1 MLGLGIGSFLLGLIH
16 LYNKG
21 RHIYMKQQRSNT
33 FSKGLMLLFFFSIT
47 VMTLSAQEWHVKVG
61 DSLPSFVVTNKAGM
75 QIKSQD
81 LKGSV
86 VLLNFFATWC
96 PPCRQELPRLQKEI
110 WDRWGNREDFEVLVL
125 AREEGW
131 DKLDP
136 FIKNNEYTFPFY
148 PDLKREVF
156 SLFADSSIPRNVLI
170 DKEGKIA
177 YLSIGYSEK
186 EFTAFVGLIEKA
198 LAQ

>member
-1 MLGLGIGSFLLGLIH
+1 
-16 LYNKG
+16 
-21 RHIYMKQQRSNT
+21 MKQKRSKT
-33 FSKGLMLLFFFSIT
+33 FSKGLMLLFFFS
-47 VMTLSAQEWHVKVG
+47 VSAMALSAQEWHVKVG
-61 DSLPSFVVTNKAGM
+61 DPLPSFVVTNKAGK

-136 FIKNNEYTFPFY
+136 FIKDNGYTFPFY

-170 DKEGKIA
+170 DKEGKIS

-186 EFTAFVGLIEKA
+186 EFTAFVSLIEKA
-198 LAQ
+198 LAK